1 MFSGAYP
8 HHLDDKGRTRMPP
21 RFAGE
26 LGVEF
31 VATRGMHGCVWIFPR
46 TEWERVLE
54 KLRTD
59 SLVDS
64 RTLTL
69 QRFFLGAASE
79 CALDPQGRLSL
90 PPVLREHA
98 GLGKEILI
106 IGACN
111 RLEVWSRERW
121 DLYNAALTDARLEE
135 LGRDAGL

>member
-1 MFSGAYP
+1 
-8 HHLDDKGRTRMPP
+8 
-21 RFAGE
+21 
-26 LGVEF
+26 
-31 VATRGMHGCVWIFPR
+31 MHGCVWVFPR
-46 TEWERVLE
+46 AEWERVLE
-54 KLRTD
+54 KLQTE

-90 PPVLREHA
+90 PPVLREHGA
-98 GLGKEILI
+98 LDKEILI

-121 DLYNAALTDARLEE
+121 DAYNAALTDERLEE